1 MNAEILAVVV
11 VLLAPAM
18 LFLGWLALIGTVL
31 ATLGASSD
39 SELDELRLLKS
50 RPSAA

>member
-1 MNAEILAVVV
+1 MSVEIVAILV
-11 VLLAPAM
+11 VLLAPTM

-39 SELDELRLLKS
+39 SDLDEVRLLHP
-50 RPSAA
+50 RTGPA